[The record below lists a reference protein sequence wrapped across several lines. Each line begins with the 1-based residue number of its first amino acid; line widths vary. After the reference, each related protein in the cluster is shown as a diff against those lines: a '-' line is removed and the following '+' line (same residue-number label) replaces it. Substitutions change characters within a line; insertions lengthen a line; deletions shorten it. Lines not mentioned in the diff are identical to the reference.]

1 MSNLPESLVTELR
14 MGKKK
19 CFFTCFYRSPSQKS
33 FDKFDTFYFNL
44 NLFLSNIND
53 LNRASSVLIDDFNA
67 GTSIWWSSIKNF
79 WKSCNTLLNN
89 FGWVQ
94 PPGASAYSCNW
105 QFLLLL
111 WLGFCI
117 YSTAPWMKGD
127 IKSRLI
133 WYSNIKS
140 KSNE

>member
-1 MSNLPESLVTELR
+1 

-67 GTSIWWSSIKNF
+67 GTFEMQKTFESRAIHSLTTLAEYSHPVHQPTHVTGNSS
-79 WKSCNTLLNN
+79 SCFDLVFASTLP
-89 FGWVQ
+89 
-94 PPGASAYSCNW
+94 PPG
-105 QFLLLL
+105 
-111 WLGFCI
+111 
-117 YSTAPWMKGD
+117 
-127 IKSRLI
+127 
-133 WYSNIKS
+133 
-140 KSNE
+140 